1 MKGDAD
7 EERYSGVAKANCV
20 LVTAASAVLSAGCY
34 VTEINADGS
43 GTLTREVVSPPGTDP
58 QKFCPGAPKGYS
70 ATVEGT
76 LCRATASFTNL
87 SELRDL
93 LEAAQAPSVRV
104 NQLEKTS
111 DGKLI
116 VDLSV
121 DTPDWLP
128 EYVGRIYYWKLKLPG
143 YIIRHSANQV
153 AGNLLTWVV
162 TSGQGVFRI
171 EAESQLP

>member
-1 MKGDAD
+1 MKKDTQGLRKRIA
-7 EERYSGVAKANCV
+7 CW
-20 LVTAASAVLSAGCY
+20 LLAASAVLSTGCY

-43 GTLTREVVSPPGTDP
+43 GTLTREVASPPGTDP

-87 SELRDL
+87 SELRAL
-93 LEAAQAPSVRV
+93 LEAAQAPSVRI

-128 EYVGRIYYWKLKLPG
+128 EYVGQTYYWRLKLPG

-153 AGNLLTWVV
+153 SGNLLTWVV

>member
-1 MKGDAD
+1 MKKDTQKLRKRIA
-7 EERYSGVAKANCV
+7 CWL
-20 LVTAASAVLSAGCY
+20 LVASAVLSAGCY

-70 ATVEGT
+70 ASVEGT

-87 SELRDL
+87 SELRTL
-93 LEAAQAPSVRV
+93 LEAAQAPSVRI

-128 EYVGRIYYWKLKLPG
+128 EYVGRTYYWRLKLPG

-153 AGNLLTWVV
+153 SGNLLTWVV
-162 TSGQGVFRI
+162 RSGQGVFRI